1 MKTINQK
8 AFTLLELL
16 VVIAIIGVLSAVLLT
31 QYSQIREHGWSTRC
45 KANLRTLYQAALNFS
60 VANGG
65 TYPRAGSWEYAEL
78 QPDGSSLYKEQKGWV
93 TWIALGAQ
101 PTWPNSSPQVG
112 LMTAS
117 TWSGNIARDSIMQGT
132 LWEYTMKDKGVYF
145 CPKFR
150 SLKPGYDVAR
160 SYVMNRKFGFVSEC
174 DNLQTNVNFGD
185 LSDEASRTL
194 LFTDMSVQRV
204 YGKTTTE
211 VCDRFAGDGT
221 SCGGDG
227 ALDYRWWWGS
237 PYGSPY
243 KNFESIGFIHV
254 MSGGYYG
261 HAVFLDGHI
270 EAIGLKQNS
279 GSYSNR
285 TYDACIGKF

>member
-45 KANLRTLYQAALNFS
+45 KANLRTLYQGALNFS

-65 TYPRAGSWEYAEL
+65 GYPNAGSLEVDTV
-78 QPDGSSLYKEQKGWV
+78 QSDGSHVYSENPNGWV
-93 TWIALGAQ
+93 NWVG
-101 PTWPNSSPQVG
+101 PGVWPNTSPQYSG
-112 LMTAS
+112 MS
-117 TWSGNIARDSIMQGT
+117 TPWNGNGARDSIKKGA
-132 LWEYTMKDKGVYF
+132 LWEYTLKDKSIYF

-150 SLKPGYDVAR
+150 SLKPGADVAR
-160 SYVMNRKFGFVSEC
+160 SYVMNSKFGYYYDC
-174 DNLQTNVNFGD
+174 TCTQTNINFGAV
-185 LSDEASRTL
+185 SGDEASRTL
-194 LFTDMSVQRV
+194 LFADMAANKY
-204 YGKTTTE
+204 YGKTTMS
-211 VCDRFAGDGT
+211 VANAYAG
-221 SCGGDG
+221 SGGQGEDG
-227 ALDYRWWWGS
+227 ALNAGG
-237 PYGSPY
+237 PPGGTPPITQPV
-243 KNFESIGFIHV
+243 ESIGYIHV